1 MAYLLVPQSV
11 YIYTTYVV
19 DPLVIRSCC
28 SSPYDCL
35 CQMEDVSAPRIK
47 STVDQVSED
56 LLHLV
61 DLVHD
66 NELPFVGTQPPCS
79 HFGFGLNV

>member
-1 MAYLLVPQSV
+1 
-11 YIYTTYVV
+11 
-19 DPLVIRSCC
+19 
-28 SSPYDCL
+28 
-35 CQMEDVSAPRIK
+35 MEDVSAPRIK